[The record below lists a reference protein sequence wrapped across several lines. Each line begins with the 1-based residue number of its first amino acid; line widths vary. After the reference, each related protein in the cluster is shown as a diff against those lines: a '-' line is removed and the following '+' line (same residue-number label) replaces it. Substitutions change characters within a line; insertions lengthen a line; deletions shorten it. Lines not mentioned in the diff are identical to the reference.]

1 MRVLF
6 LCPYHYNRDAA
17 RHTEFVRPTHTSVI
31 DMMII
36 VNYKVLITPVS
47 STAISAMVS
56 GSSRDDVMDI
66 LFTHA

>member
-6 LCPYHYNRDAA
+6 LCPYHYDRDTA
-17 RHTEFVRPTHTSVI
+17 RYTEFIRPIHTRVI

-66 LFTHA
+66 LSTHV